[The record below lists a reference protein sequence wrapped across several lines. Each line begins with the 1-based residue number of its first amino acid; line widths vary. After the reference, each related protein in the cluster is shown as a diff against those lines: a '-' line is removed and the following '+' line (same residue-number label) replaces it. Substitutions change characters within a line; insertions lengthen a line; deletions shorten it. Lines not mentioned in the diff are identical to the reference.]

1 MAQIGENTK
10 VSTDLKFLISFI
22 VMVVGLV
29 GTYYNLVGQVN
40 AIEVKVEKFDDYP
53 SANEINMKNELI
65 RQTVLSNKETLDNIE
80 EKLDPIINME
90 GPIGRIQ
97 KLEGDILNF
106 SLTSIGVTIFFQVG
120 EYMIVF
126 PSSN

>member
-40 AIEVKVEKFDDYP
+40 AIEVKVEKIDDYP

-80 EKLDPIINME
+80 EKLDVMDE
-90 GPIGRIQ
+90 RLYEVIQ
-97 KLEGDILNF
+97 K
-106 SLTSIGVTIFFQVG
+106 
-120 EYMIVF
+120 
-126 PSSN
+126 

>member
-1 MAQIGENTK
+1 MAKINESTK

-40 AIEVKVEKFDDYP
+40 SIELKVEKFEDYP

-65 RQTVLSNKETLDNIE
+65 RQTVLSNKETLNAIE
-80 EKLDPIINME
+80 KKLDVMDE
-90 GPIGRIQ
+90 RLYEVIQ
-97 KLEGDILNF
+97 K
-106 SLTSIGVTIFFQVG
+106 
-120 EYMIVF
+120 
-126 PSSN
+126 

>member
-22 VMVVGLV
+22 VMIVGLV

-40 AIEVKVEKFDDYP
+40 AIELKIEKFDGYP

-65 RQTVLSNKETLDNIE
+65 RQTVLSNKESLHAIE
-80 EKLDPIINME
+80 EKLEVMDERLYEVIKK
-90 GPIGRIQ
+90 Q
-97 KLEGDILNF
+97 
-106 SLTSIGVTIFFQVG
+106 
-120 EYMIVF
+120 
-126 PSSN
+126 

>member
-22 VMVVGLV
+22 IMVVGLV

-80 EKLDPIINME
+80 EKLDVMDE
-90 GPIGRIQ
+90 RLYEVIQ
-97 KLEGDILNF
+97 K
-106 SLTSIGVTIFFQVG
+106 
-120 EYMIVF
+120 
-126 PSSN
+126 

>member
-22 VMVVGLV
+22 IMVVGLV

-80 EKLDPIINME
+80 EKVDVMDERLYE
-90 GPIGRIQ
+90 VIQ
-97 KLEGDILNF
+97 K
-106 SLTSIGVTIFFQVG
+106 
-120 EYMIVF
+120 
-126 PSSN
+126 

>member
-10 VSTDLKFLISFI
+10 GSTDLKFLISFI

-80 EKLDPIINME
+80 EKLDVMDE
-90 GPIGRIQ
+90 RLYEVIQ
-97 KLEGDILNF
+97 K
-106 SLTSIGVTIFFQVG
+106 
-120 EYMIVF
+120 
-126 PSSN
+126 

>member
-1 MAQIGENTK
+1 MAKVNESTK

-40 AIEVKVEKFDDYP
+40 SIELKVEKFEDYP

-65 RQTVLSNKETLDNIE
+65 RQTVLSNKETLNPIE
-80 EKLDPIINME
+80 KKTRCN
-90 GPIGRIQ
+90 G
-97 KLEGDILNF
+97 
-106 SLTSIGVTIFFQVG
+106 
-120 EYMIVF
+120 
-126 PSSN
+126 